1 MRAVIPVAGFGS
13 RLRPHTH
20 SLPKVL
26 LHVAGKPIIAHI
38 LDELKL
44 QNINKITIIYGY
56 KGDMIRDYIDKTY
69 DFDVEYVEQKE
80 LLGLGH
86 AIWCAK
92 DTFNGEDLLMILGD
106 TIFDADLSKAWEQG
120 KSSIGVKE
128 IEDPRRFGVVVETE
142 NGLIDYMV
150 EKPQE
155 FVSNKAIVGIYYIK
169 NSNLLGEQL
178 QKLIDEEIKTR
189 GEYQLTDSLQM
200 MLESGEQ
207 MVAFPVSGWLDC
219 GKKETMLQTNRFL
232 LKKNDNK
239 YEGSDP
245 RLDNSKIIYPC
256 FIGEDVKIVN
266 STIGPNVSLA
276 NGVEL
281 FNCNIKNSIIAK
293 DSKLINIKIEDSL
306 VGERCEIEAKYETEL
321 RDLNIGSDSEINLY
335 EYINK
340 FLE

>member
-44 QNINKITIIYGY
+44 QNINRITIIYGY

-92 DTFNGEDLLMILGD
+92 DTFKGEDLLIILGD
-106 TIFDADLSKAWEQG
+106 TIFDADLSQSWKSG

-128 IEDPRRFGVVVETE
+128 IEDPRRFGVVVEKE
-142 NGLIDYMV
+142 NGFIDYMI

-169 NSNLLGEQL
+169 NSNLLGKQL
-178 QKLIDEEIKTR
+178 QKLIDQNIKTR
-189 GEYQLTDSLQM
+189 EEYQLTDALQG
-200 MLESGEQ
+200 MLDSGEE
-207 MVAFPVSGWLDC
+207 MVTFPVGGWLDC
-219 GKKETMLQTNRFL
+219 GKKETMLETNQFL
-232 LKKNDNK
+232 LKKYNNR
-239 YEGSDP
+239 YEENDP

-256 FIGEDVKIVN
+256 FIGKNVKIVN

-276 NGVEL
+276 SGAEL
-281 FNCNIKNSIIAK
+281 FNCTVENSIIAE
-293 DSKLINIKIEDSL
+293 DSFLTNIKLKDSL
-306 VGERCEIEAKYETEL
+306 VGERCHIESKYETEIK
-321 RDLNIGSDSEINLY
+321 DLNIGSDSELKLADN
-335 EYINK
+335 INK

>member
-26 LHVAGKPIIAHI
+26 LHVAGRPIIAHI
-38 LDELKL
+38 LDELKI
-44 QNINKITIIYGY
+44 QKINKVTIIYGY
-56 KGDMIRDYIDKTY
+56 KGEMIREYIDKHY
-69 DFDVEYVEQKE
+69 DFDVEYVEQTE

-92 DTFNGEDLLMILGD
+92 DTFGGEDILMILGD
-106 TIFDADLSKAWEQG
+106 TIFDADLSAAWKSG

-128 IEDPRRFGVVVETE
+128 IDDPRRFGVVVENE
-142 NGLIDYMV
+142 DGFIDRMV

-169 NSNLLGEQL
+169 NSDLLSEQL

-189 GEYQLTDSLQM
+189 GEFQLTDALQM
-200 MLESGEQ
+200 MLESGEE
-207 MVAFPVSGWLDC
+207 MTTFPVSGWLDC
-219 GKKETMLQTNRFL
+219 GKKETMLETNQFL
-232 LKKNDNK
+232 LKKYNYK
-239 YEGSDP
+239 YDENNF
-245 RLDNSKIIYPC
+245 DNSKIIYPC
-256 FIGEDVKIVN
+256 FIGGNVKLVN
-266 STIGPNVSLA
+266 SVIGPNVSLA
-276 NGVEL
+276 DSAEL
-281 FNCNIKNSIIAK
+281 FSCEIKNSIIATG
-293 DSKLINIKIEDSL
+293 SKLINVKIKDSL
-306 VGERCEIEAKYETEL
+306 VGERCEIKAKYETEMK
-321 RDLNIGSDSEINLY
+321 DLNLGSDSEINLY